1 MNAAVLASTLTQP
14 STGMPAAVPPLAG
27 LPAAGMT
34 MTAANC
40 VAITACLLQAACQ
53 RGQLEDASAAARIAM
68 ALAPP
73 ESPHHAMLR
82 ALAAAQP
89 ALMQAPQ
96 EHRLYL
102 LRRADG
108 SALGLLRLRDSGRVS
123 AVDGLPASHWRLKD
137 GNLDLAT
144 DHGPAHTR
152 FALCGE
158 QAGKRV
164 YLGASLADGEPRL
177 LQELNCT
184 YTRLRLL
191 DPELA
196 GPFCGLYD
204 AEAMLPADLPKGA
217 VMLLSAA
224 HNAAEALTAALNQ
237 QAGLHLDGELMHPQ
251 AIGLSDG
258 PLAATDAATDAA
270 AEASTLHSLRAK
282 DPAWFARM
290 MLGRSH
296 DRRGRDLA
304 DVPVRGFTLS
314 ASHSQRVLEWALADT
329 QLRIVLVARSNL
341 LAEFADLLADHA
353 GIDPAT
359 AQIFEAERFTRFV
372 DMKQRLLQALRGR
385 LMQRNADSVEVDASR
400 LNPATMTELVGFL
413 TDEARLPTEPV
424 DGVVLSVSPVIERFD
439 NPVDVSLCHAALG
452 QPEWAGLEGS
462 PSGVPA

>member
-14 STGMPAAVPPLAG
+14 GTALPAAVPPIARM
-27 LPAAGMT
+27 PAAGMT

-40 VAITACLLQAACQ
+40 VATTAALLQAACH

-73 ESPHHAMLR
+73 GSPHQAMLR
-82 ALAAAQP
+82 VLSEARP
-89 ALMQAPQ
+89 ALMQAPE

-102 LRRADG
+102 LRSADG

-123 AVDGLPASHWRLKD
+123 AADGLPATHWSLQD
-137 GNLDLAT
+137 GNLDLAI
-144 DHGPAHTR
+144 DHGAAHTR

-158 QAGKRV
+158 QAGKRL
-164 YLGASLADGEPRL
+164 YLGESLTDDEPRM

-191 DPELA
+191 DPEMTS
-196 GPFCGLYD
+196 PFCGLYD
-204 AEAMLPADLPKGA
+204 AEAMVPADLPERA
-217 VMLLSAA
+217 VLLLSAP
-224 HNAAEALTAALNQ
+224 HNGADALTAALNQ
-237 QAGLHLDGELMHPQ
+237 QTALNLDGELMHPQ

-258 PLAATDAATDAA
+258 PLAA
-270 AEASTLHSLRAK
+270 AEAGALHSLRAK

-296 DRRGRDLA
+296 DRSGRDLA
-304 DVPVRGFTLS
+304 HLPVRGFTLS
-314 ASHSQRVLEWALADT
+314 AMHSQPVLEWALADT
-329 QLRIVLVARSNL
+329 ALRIVLVARSNL
-341 LAEFADLLADHA
+341 LAEYADLLADHA

-359 AQIFEAERFTRFV
+359 VQTFEPERFMRFV
-372 DMKQRLLQALRGR
+372 DMKQRYLQALRKR

-400 LNPATMTELVGFL
+400 LNPATMTELSAFL
-413 TDEARLPTEPV
+413 TDEALLPVGQV

-439 NPVDVSLCHAALG
+439 NPVDVATCLAAIG
-452 QPEWAGLEGS
+452 HPEWAGLEG
-462 PSGVPA
+462 GAIGAPA